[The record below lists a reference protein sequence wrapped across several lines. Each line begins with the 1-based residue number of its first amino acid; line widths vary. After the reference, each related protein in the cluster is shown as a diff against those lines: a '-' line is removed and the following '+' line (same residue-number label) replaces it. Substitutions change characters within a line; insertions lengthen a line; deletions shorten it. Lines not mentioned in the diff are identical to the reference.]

1 MQKAIGARDCYQI
14 QQAVRL
20 SMNSRNTHMHD
31 RYDQPWRNQQKQETS
46 AVACAQENTNS
57 TQNGNGKYGPILFL
71 QAYQTLS
78 VLVDLVYAH
87 CHGSLVAGL
96 QTCGLLISVLHAFGP
111 TYWLFQLEV
120 RLFFFPDTHAC
131 RGSTNSLLWRQ
142 PGWWQLGSVLS
153 WTGILNSPFSPVHFS
168 LAYLDTSFSPHLILP
183 IKIPQQVLLP

>member
-1 MQKAIGARDCYQI
+1 M
-14 QQAVRL
+14 
-20 SMNSRNTHMHD
+20 
-31 RYDQPWRNQQKQETS
+31 
-46 AVACAQENTNS
+46 ACVQENTNS

-120 RLFFFPDTHAC
+120 RLFFFQTHMLAEVAQIAYYG
-131 RGSTNSLLWRQ
+131 GS
-142 PGWWQLGSVLS
+142 PAGGSWVQCSAGQAYSTLHFLPF
-153 WTGILNSPFSPVHFS
+153 ISPW
-168 LAYLDTSFSPHLILP
+168 LIL
-183 IKIPQQVLLP
+183 IPPFPHI

>member
-46 AVACAQENTNS
+46 AVACVQENTNS

-120 RLFFFPDTHAC
+120 RLFFSRHMC
-131 RGSTNSLLWRQ
+131 LQRQ
-142 PGWWQLGSVLS
+142 HKQLTMEVAWLVVVGFSAQLDRHTQLSIFSHSFLPGLS
-153 WTGILNSPFSPVHFS
+153 
-168 LAYLDTSFSPHLILP
+168 
-183 IKIPQQVLLP
+183 